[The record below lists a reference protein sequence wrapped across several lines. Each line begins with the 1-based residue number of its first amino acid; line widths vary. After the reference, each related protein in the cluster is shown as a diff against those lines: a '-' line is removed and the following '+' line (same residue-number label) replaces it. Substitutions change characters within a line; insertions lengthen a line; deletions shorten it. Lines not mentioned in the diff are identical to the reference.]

1 VHVVFLRAVLLRA
14 VLLRAVCDRKTA
26 VEEPWILA
34 VVREHWQ
41 LAAALA
47 RFQVA
52 HYSCTNMHVYARNN
66 MNTENLNLRP
76 WLVLICG
83 PYLSG
88 TGGDAKKIA
97 ANRARLEAMAL
108 PIYER
113 GHLPLIGEWL
123 ANPIAFAAGS
133 RNHDDSI
140 YAAHQYPVA
149 QRLLRRC
156 DAVLRIEGDS
166 RGADLDVASALE
178 MGLPVFTQV
187 DQLPLLMRATP

>member
-1 VHVVFLRAVLLRA
+1 MA
-14 VLLRAVCDRKTA
+14 T
-26 VEEPWILA
+26 LA
-34 VVREHWQ
+34 ELEVT
-41 LAAALA
+41 
-47 RFQVA
+47 
-52 HYSCTNMHVYARNN
+52 HYICTKLHVYAQNT
-66 MNTENLNLRP
+66 MNTEKLDPRP

-88 TGGDAKKIA
+88 TDGDAKKIA

-123 ANPIAFAAGS
+123 ANPIAVAAGS
-133 RNHDDSI
+133 RSHDDSI
-140 YAAHQYPVA
+140 YTARQYPVA

-187 DQLPLLMRATP
+187 DQLPLLPGVAA